1 MYHIKAREQ
10 QRHFCGIRGTCSAPA
25 PPPSPRKHTPW
36 ETIIHT
42 YMTFFNCWLLLQLTD
57 QPSDGSRQAIN
68 FEVNLLYLSCSLLDA
83 SRLHSLRLSP
93 RLLVALALFIAISP
107 LFSALKF
114 IRNRQA
120 TQALMLP
127 LPLPPSNTTHGFIL
141 YERFLGF

>member
-1 MYHIKAREQ
+1 
-10 QRHFCGIRGTCSAPA
+10 
-25 PPPSPRKHTPW
+25 
-36 ETIIHT
+36 
-42 YMTFFNCWLLLQLTD
+42 MTFFNCWLLLQLTD

-93 RLLVALALFIAISP
+93 RLLVALVLFIAISP

-127 LPLPPSNTTHGFIL
+127 LPLPPSNPTHGFIL
-141 YERFLGF
+141 YKGGIYIYPMMLWCRFLTRWQRMAANYGDERRFYPIFE